1 VFAIIDDAIADVR
14 GIVTRLRASTLRL
27 HFLFKAS
34 EEKGISYRAP
44 VPDVRTRW
52 NSTYDMLRWALD
64 LRPAID
70 LRCELD
76 PTLNNGVIP
85 DRKWK
90 EIAGIADFLQPL
102 KEITDIMSAHKYP
115 TLSLVIPLFNS
126 VVDHFEEVLNK
137 HSRKKQPPNTVLL
150 VSAAQAAIDKLL
162 KYYNKTNTFYCIVT
176 ALDPR

>member
-64 LRPAID
+64 LRPVSYQFVSRID
-70 LRCELD
+70 LIKR
-76 PTLNNGVIP
+76 
-85 DRKWK
+85 
-90 EIAGIADFLQPL
+90 
-102 KEITDIMSAHKYP
+102 Y
-115 TLSLVIPLFNS
+115 
-126 VVDHFEEVLNK
+126 
-137 HSRKKQPPNTVLL
+137 
-150 VSAAQAAIDKLL
+150 
-162 KYYNKTNTFYCIVT
+162 
-176 ALDPR
+176 